1 MSLRLTPCSSC
12 SRHIRVDAERCP
24 FCAALKTAAPEPAL
38 VAPSGRLSSLA
49 LMTFRAATL
58 GVAITA
64 CGGES
69 DEPAGQGGAGAGG
82 ASGSATTG
90 GTTPDTGSGG
100 TSNAS
105 GGTIDVGLGGS
116 VDGLGG
122 NLDGLGGSGVPIYR
136 ATPRG

>member
-1 MSLRLTPCSSC
+1 MTVGVEATP
-12 SRHIRVDAERCP
+12 
-24 FCAALKTAAPEPAL
+24 

-64 CGGES
+64 CAGES
-69 DEPAGQGGAGAGG
+69 SEPSGQGGAGSGG

-90 GTTPDTGSGG
+90 GSAPDTANGG
-100 TSNAS
+100 TSGSGNAS
-105 GGTIDVGLGGS
+105 GGITLDPGA
-116 VDGLGG
+116 GG
-122 NLDGLGGSGVPIYR
+122 NLDVGGSVPIYR